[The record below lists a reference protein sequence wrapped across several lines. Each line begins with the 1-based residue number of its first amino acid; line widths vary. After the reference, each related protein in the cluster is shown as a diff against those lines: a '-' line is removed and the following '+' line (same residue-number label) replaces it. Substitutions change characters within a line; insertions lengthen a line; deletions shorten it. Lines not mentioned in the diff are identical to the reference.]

1 MTAGAWKLA
10 VTMQGDTTNLVD
22 VEFYTNGSTYFDY
35 GGQANLSTGTND
47 YGATITSIGGS
58 AWRYEKT
65 YTFPANTTTMQVRLL
80 VMLAAKT
87 SSYVSSGEA
96 IFAGQMTFSAI

>member
-47 YGATITSIGGS
+47 YGASITSIGGS
-58 AWRYEKT
+58 AWRLREN
-65 YTFPANTTTMQVRLL
+65 PHLPRQHDHHASQAASDARSQNILL
-80 VMLAAKT
+80 R
-87 SSYVSSGEA
+87 
-96 IFAGQMTFSAI
+96 FQW